1 LLIASPSI
9 TANVYA
15 HLLKERR
22 PEAAIKTDTLL
33 FVGRKHAERCRR
45 LNFFELLDGA

>member
-22 PEAAIKTDTLL
+22 PEAAIKTDTFL
-33 FVGRKHAERCRR
+33 FGRPKTRGK
-45 LNFFELLDGA
+45 GAAD